1 MSLAGIPLTTVILTS
16 SPFQKTEEKTTIE
29 HFKRPGKR
37 DIFNDCMSYKS
48 INSLKKRVTK
58 KQSSAFQ
65 TVGTYRPVLHV
76 SWPSQ

>member
-48 INSLKKRVTK
+48 INSLKKRVNK
-58 KQSSAFQ
+58 EA
-65 TVGTYRPVLHV
+65 VL
-76 SWPSQ
+76 SISNCGNL